1 VTFKDSAG
9 NEEAYQQGGLMDYT
23 IKIGGEAGQGLQTIG
38 YILSKVFVR
47 DGLHVFANQ
56 DYESRIRGG
65 HNFFQIRFSDQKV
78 ISPSEGVDILVALD
92 RESIGRH
99 REEITDSGMILYDSE
114 TLKER
119 YEGSVFLDVPLQRLA
134 IGAGGRVM
142 MNTVAV
148 GAIVGMLNHDFTIL
162 EDILRETFKK
172 KGTEVIEDNI
182 KAGRA
187 GHEYARKNCGRCAF
201 VLSKGDGKKRML
213 ISGNEA
219 LALGAINA
227 GCRFISAYPMTPS
240 TGIITYMVSKADEFS
255 IVAEQAEDEIAAINM
270 AIGASFA
277 GVRSMTATS
286 GGGFCLMTE
295 AVSLAGMTETPI
307 VIVLAQRPGPATGLP
322 TRTEQGE
329 LFFALFS
336 GHGEFP
342 RAVLAPRDAE
352 DAFYT
357 IQKAFNIAEKYQ
369 TVVFVMSDQHL
380 ADSYWSVDGLD
391 PERIAIERGLLNDYE
406 IGDDY
411 KRHRITDSGI
421 SPRAIP
427 GQGGR
432 VIVVTDSDEHDE
444 EGHIIED
451 TMARKSMVEK
461 RMRKLDGIASEVS
474 KPLLYGNDEP
484 DVLLIGWG
492 STYGAIKE
500 AVDILNRKDIRAS
513 MLHFNEIWP
522 FPRRAMEVI
531 RSATRTYTV
540 ENNFMGQLKRLIR
553 METGIDLDGS
563 VTKYDGRPFTPEE
576 IVRRIAD
583 ANP

>member
-1 VTFKDSAG
+1 
-9 NEEAYQQGGLMDYT
+9 MDYT

-38 YILSKVFVR
+38 YILARVLVR
-47 DGLHVFANQ
+47 SGYHVFANQ

-65 HNFFQIRFSDQKV
+65 HNFFQVRFSDEKV
-78 ISPSEGVDILVALD
+78 LSPSEGIDILVALD
-92 RESIGRH
+92 RTSIEEH
-99 REEITDSGMILYDSE
+99 RKDLRGDGMILYDPESM
-114 TLKER
+114 KVR
-119 YEGSVFLDVPLQRLA
+119 YEDPLFLDVPMQGLA
-134 IGAGGRVM
+134 INAGGRVT

-148 GAIVGMLNHDFTIL
+148 GAVLGMLNHDLGIL
-162 EDILRETFKK
+162 EDVLRETFIR
-172 KGTEVIEDNI
+172 KGSDVVGANI
-182 KAGRA
+182 KAGRL
-187 GHEYARKNCGRCAF
+187 GYEYAKDNCKRCAF
-201 VLSKGDGKKRML
+201 VLSKGDGKRRML

-219 LALGAINA
+219 LAIGAINA
-227 GCRFISAYPMTPS
+227 GCKFISAYPMTPS
-240 TGIITYMVSKADEFS
+240 TGIITYMASKAEEFS

-270 AIGASFA
+270 AIGASFT
-277 GVRSMTATS
+277 GVRAMTATS

-295 AVSLAGMTETPI
+295 GVSLAGMTETPL

-391 PERIAIERGLLNDYE
+391 PERVRIERGLL
-406 IGDDY
+406 GDGEVDEAY
-411 KRHRITDSGI
+411 LRHRITETGV

-427 GQGGR
+427 GQAGR
-432 VIVVTDSDEHDE
+432 AIVVTDSDEHDE

-451 TMARKSMVEK
+451 AMMRKAMMEK
-461 RMRKLDGIASEVS
+461 RMKKQEGIASEIS
-474 KPLLYGNDEP
+474 MPLLYGGEGA

-492 STYGAIKE
+492 STYGALKE
-500 AVDILNRKDIRAS
+500 AVDLLHRNGIKAS

-522 FPRRAMEVI
+522 FPHGAVGLI
-531 RSATRTYTV
+531 RSAGMVYTV
-540 ENNFMGQLKRLIR
+540 ENNFTGQLRRLIR

-563 VTKYDGRPFTPEE
+563 ITRYDGRPFTAGE
-576 IVRRIAD
+576 IVRRVED
-583 ANP
+583 ALNR